1 MKNDASQMPPPDSRG
16 SLELMRQVLG
26 LHPWRSLVMVGCLLI
41 SGAVEALGLGAILP
55 LAGLLVRRELPL
67 DLPVARWAC
76 RALELVGLNATV
88 PVLLAVILA
97 AFLLKA
103 LVSFLTN
110 RYIAHTAAAIAADL
124 RLALLRA
131 LMKAR
136 WAFFLGQ
143 PSGRLGHMMGFATEQ
158 AAASYLNTGR
168 ILAGSVQVLVYM
180 ALAFAVS
187 WRVTLLAL
195 AAGAAA
201 LAVFH
206 GFVKQV
212 RRTGARS
219 AALFE
224 SVNATLVDS
233 LQGLKPLKAM
243 ACEDR
248 VADLLETDIEDL
260 KRWQQRTE
268 TSRAA
273 LRTLR
278 EPLQLATAAV
288 VFFLAWSLWSVGVE
302 VLSMCL
308 LLLVQV
314 MGRFHTLQIL
324 LQDLVRYESMFSRLR
339 DTIEQARGAAEPP
352 VSGEAPTLSRGLQ
365 LERVCFRRGDSP
377 VLRDVSAEIPAGRIT
392 VLTGP
397 SGSGKTTLAD
407 LLVGLIAPD
416 SGAVRLDDVPLD
428 RIDLRRWRA
437 RVGYVPQ
444 EPFLFHD
451 TVRRN
456 VTLGDP
462 ALDADDVE
470 QALRAV
476 AAWEFV
482 AALPSGLDTV
492 VGERGAKLSGGERQ
506 RIAIARALARRPA
519 LLILDEATTGI
530 DPETE
535 LSILDALKKQP
546 DHPTILAISHRSGF
560 SRAADVAYVLDD
572 GRLTPAARQASP

>member
-1 MKNDASQMPPPDSRG
+1 MNRDATQTPAPGGRG
-16 SLELMRQVLG
+16 SLELMRLFLG
-26 LHPWRSLVMVGCLLI
+26 LYPWRSLVTVGCLLL
-41 SGAVEALGLGAILP
+41 SGAAEALGLGAILP
-55 LAGLLVRRELPL
+55 LAGLLMRREIPI

-76 RALELVGLNATV
+76 RAIDLLGLPASV
-88 PVLLAVILA
+88 PGLLAVIVT
-97 AFLLKA
+97 AFLVKA
-103 LVSFLTN
+103 LISFLTA
-110 RYIAHTAAAIAADL
+110 RYVAHTAVDIAADF
-124 RLALLRA
+124 RLDLLRA

-136 WAFFLGQ
+136 WGFFLGQ
-143 PSGRLGHMMGFATEQ
+143 PSGRLAHTMGFATEQ
-158 AAASYLNTGR
+158 AAAIYLYTGR
-168 ILAGSVQVLVYM
+168 ILAGVVQALTYA

-201 LAVFH
+201 MSVFH

-212 RRTGARS
+212 RRAGARS
-219 AALFE
+219 SALFE

-248 VADLLETDIEDL
+248 VADLLEADIRDL
-260 KRWQQRTE
+260 KRWQRKTE

-278 EPLQLATAAV
+278 EPLQLAAAAA
-288 VFFLAWSLWSVGVE
+288 VFFLAWSLWNVGVE
-302 VLSMCL
+302 VLSLCL

-314 MGRFHTLQIL
+314 MGRINTLQVM
-324 LQDLVRYESMFSRLR
+324 LQDLVRYETMFWRLR
-339 DTIEQARGAAEPP
+339 DTIAQAAAGA
-352 VSGEAPTLSRGLQ
+352 EAPPAGQAPVLARGLQ
-365 LERVCFRRGDSP
+365 LDRISFRRGETP
-377 VLRDVSAEIPAGRIT
+377 VLRDISAELPAGRIT
-392 VLTGP
+392 ALAGP

-407 LLVGLIAPD
+407 LLVGLITPD
-416 SGAVRLDDVPLD
+416 AGEVRLDGVPLG
-428 RIDLRRWRA
+428 RLDLRRWRE

-462 ALDADDVE
+462 ALAADDVE
-470 QALRAV
+470 RALRAV
-476 AAWEFV
+476 AAWDFI
-482 AALPSGLDTV
+482 AALPKELDTV

-506 RIAIARALARRPA
+506 RIAIARALVRRPA

-530 DPETE
+530 DPATE
-535 LSILDALKKQP
+535 DAILAALKQLP

-560 SRAADVAYVLDD
+560 SRVADAAYTLED
-572 GRLTPAARQASP
+572 GRLTPGARAG